1 MKDLLYLLVALALV
15 VLNGFFVAAEFALV
29 KVRATRMKEMADD
42 GSRPA
47 VMVLDILPQ
56 LDAYLSACQ
65 IGITIA
71 SLGLGWIGEPAF
83 AHLLEPLFTGFGRW
97 SGVASHTIAVPL
109 AFVIITV
116 LHITLG
122 ELVPK
127 IIAIRQ
133 AEKLAVW
140 VAWPMRLFY
149 LLLYPAIWLLN
160 GCALILVK
168 WFGFK
173 EAEGSDSALSKQE
186 LKQVLVGSRAEGY
199 LSDSQT
205 EILRKTLEFPGHI
218 VRQIMVPRTDMVALD
233 VNDPFEDNFRTLC
246 NSVHTRY
253 PLYEDSQ
260 DNIVGILHLKSLLP
274 VLDRNGPSPD
284 IRAFAHEAQFV
295 PESLPIARLLTLF
308 QEEKSH
314 LAIVIDEYGGTSG
327 IVTLEDVIEELLGE
341 IQDEF
346 DREEPMVV
354 PLDLGKISVDAALPV
369 DDLKE
374 RIGLVPDQ
382 EPDVD
387 TLGGLVMTR
396 LGRIAR
402 VGDSVVIGERRIDVS
417 RVSGRRIV
425 RLIVHP
431 ARKESGPD
439 ERDGDRKGPLP
450 T

>member
-1 MKDLLYLLVALALV
+1 MKDILYLLVALALV
-15 VLNGFFVAAEFALV
+15 ALNAFFVAAEFALV
-29 KVRATRMKEMADD
+29 KVRVTRMKELAER
-42 GSRPA
+42 GSRQAIA
-47 VMVLDILPQ
+47 VLGILPQ

-83 AHLLEPLFTGFGRW
+83 AHLLEPLFGGFGRW
-97 SGVASHTIAVPL
+97 SGVAAHTIAVPL
-109 AFVIITV
+109 AFVIITI

-127 IIAIRQ
+127 IIAIRE
-133 AEKLAVW
+133 AERMAIW
-140 VAWPMRLFY
+140 VAWPMRMFY
-149 LLLYPAIWLLN
+149 ILLYPAIWLLN

-173 EAEGSDSALSKQE
+173 DAEGSKSALSRQE
-186 LKQVLVGSRAEGY
+186 LKHELLGSRAEGY
-199 LSDSQT
+199 LSESQT
-205 EILRKTLEFPGHI
+205 EILHKTLEFPGHI
-218 VRQIMVPRTDMVALD
+218 VRQIMVPRTDMIALD

-253 PLYEDSQ
+253 PLFEDSQ

-274 VLDRNGPSPD
+274 VLDSHGPAPD

-295 PESLPIARLLTLF
+295 PESLPIARLLALF

-354 PLDLGKISVDAALPV
+354 ALDLGKISVDAALPV
-369 DDLKE
+369 DELK
-374 RIGLVPDQ
+374 RKIGLVPDDAA
-382 EPDVD
+382 DVD
-387 TLGGLVMTR
+387 TLGGLVVTR

-402 VGDSVVIGERRIDVS
+402 VGDTVIIGGRRIDVS
-417 RVSGRRIV
+417 RVRGRRIV

-431 ARKESGPD
+431 AREDDSPNPGN
-439 ERDGDRKGPLP
+439 GDRKGPLP
-450 T
+450 S